1 MVKGKTQV
9 QVLMSQRERMN
20 LIRLERAMERDAI
33 LLSDWIPPPT
43 PKDEAE
49 YTSKGKRKRKPPSGP
64 EDWKLRG
71 CARPWESLND
81 GTLDPNGRPYDIR
94 EEGIDFFS
102 TAMGHFWSNGNAAT
116 QKHIT
121 NRRELIDVYRSLGRE
136 KEALKIGTR
145 ALSLDATDATDVSS
159 ALSRL
164 MLACPALCISRDG
177 ERQQE
182 NRADFP
188 DLSTARLSLLSQ
200 DRLEAYTDAQAA
212 MRHAS
217 EYGASTS
224 SACSLLLLS
233 LVKKEGFDSQDDVVD
248 QSAELRALSCNRF
261 VLWLLAFP
269 DNFVEPIAA
278 AAALVG
284 TPLTKGITP
293 SDQPREKRLKV
304 SDMTGGQSSDANSML
319 THGAVAA
326 AAEHVKQ
333 RGGDQEAV
341 AEAAA
346 MALKKRKEEQTALE
360 EARNRRSKM
369 SDDELHAEK
378 EAEKDQYLVL
388 AALKYAAAEGSVWRH
403 LFSAKASKPSSSS
416 TSYTRHL
423 QWLQHWLHQMRLREQ
438 GNAGKLDAS
447 PAYYRSSCSSSLPES
462 GVKQQMPSAS
472 RALELFAAAW
482 AHFHRVN

>member
-1 MVKGKTQV
+1 MVKGKMQAK
-9 QVLMSQRERMN
+9 VLMSQRERMN
-20 LIRLERAMERDAI
+20 LVRLERAMERDAI
-33 LLSDWIPPPT
+33 LLSDWVPPP
-43 PKDEAE
+43 PPRDEAE

-102 TAMGHFWSNGNAAT
+102 TAMGNFWSNGNAAT
-116 QKHIT
+116 QEHIA

-164 MLACPALCISRDG
+164 MLACPALCIYRDG
-177 ERQQE
+177 ERQEE
-182 NRADFP
+182 NYADFP

-224 SACSLLLLS
+224 SACSVLLLS
-233 LVKKEGFDSQDDVVD
+233 LVKKEGFESQDDVVD

-269 DNFVEPIAA
+269 DKFVEPIAA

-284 TPLTKGITP
+284 TPLTTSITP

-304 SDMTGGQSSDANSML
+304 SDSNSML

-360 EARNRRSKM
+360 EARDRRSKI
-369 SDDELHAEK
+369 SDDELHVKK
-378 EAEKDQYLVL
+378 EAEKDQSLVL

-423 QWLQHWLHQMRLREQ
+423 QWLQHWLQQMRLRER
-438 GNAGKLDAS
+438 GNAGKIDAS
-447 PAYYRSSCSSSLPES
+447 PAYYRSPSSSSVPET